1 MKQLTQ
7 TPPTW
12 QKKATPL
19 LGLLFIF
26 SGWGYST
33 QAIAA
38 SVDAA
43 IPQESL
49 FEVIS
54 ARAKKLAEQEYAPPK
69 NIELEALNN
78 IDYQDYRSIR
88 FKQDKSVWKDEG
100 LYELQLFHPGF
111 LYKTPVTINT
121 VEGDS
126 KRNRL
131 PFILIFINTMA
142 QPPL

>member
-1 MKQLTQ
+1 MEMKQLTQ

-49 FEVIS
+49 FEVI
-54 ARAKKLAEQEYAPPK
+54 
-69 NIELEALNN
+69 
-78 IDYQDYRSIR
+78 
-88 FKQDKSVWKDEG
+88 
-100 LYELQLFHPGF
+100 
-111 LYKTPVTINT
+111 T
-121 VEGDS
+121 
-126 KRNRL
+126 
-131 PFILIFINTMA
+131 LITKITA
-142 QPPL
+142 QFDLSRTNQCGKMKACMSYNSFTLVFYIKHR

>member
-26 SGWGYST
+26 SGWGYSM

-38 SVDAA
+38 RVDSA

-78 IDYQDYRSIR
+78 ID
-88 FKQDKSVWKDEG
+88 
-100 LYELQLFHPGF
+100 
-111 LYKTPVTINT
+111 
-121 VEGDS
+121 
-126 KRNRL
+126 
-131 PFILIFINTMA
+131 PFSS
-142 QPPL
+142 

>member
-49 FEVIS
+49 FGVIS

-78 IDYQDYRSIR
+78 IDDYKLLAKTNPSTICKILSEPLILNLKNKELGTHKIIDRLNSQGI
-88 FKQDKSVWKDEG
+88 QKSTLGCD
-100 LYELQLFHPGF
+100 
-111 LYKTPVTINT
+111 
-121 VEGDS
+121 
-126 KRNRL
+126 
-131 PFILIFINTMA
+131 
-142 QPPL
+142 